1 MNRKKWNKPIKGEW
15 ASTLVGYLKTLEDKV
30 SPEWKRIEQVMKSFG
45 LVHTRGGG
53 RHLMMAD
60 MCRKGIVEMKKFRVI
75 DITGRRIMPI
85 NHYRVVKKLPL
96 PRDKAVR
103 NRKTSANS
111 N

>member
-1 MNRKKWNKPIKGEW
+1 M
-15 ASTLVGYLKTLEDKV
+15 L
-30 SPEWKRIEQVMKSFG
+30 
-45 LVHTRGGG
+45 
-53 RHLMMAD
+53 AD
-60 MCRKGIVEMKKFRVI
+60 MCRKGILEMKKFRVI